1 MTELHEQVYQFI
13 KVNGPVIPVQIS
25 KVINSNIIFASAI
38 LAELYSSQRLKMSNA
53 VIGSSKLYYIPGQEG
68 KLFALLQKY
77 LKEKE
82 RQAVELLISKKVLR
96 EREMEPWQR
105 AALRDMKDFAVAL
118 TVKHDDNSQEVFWK
132 FHMVRD
138 EEAKSMIQNM
148 VDVAPAVID
157 NFAIE
162 EPEEIVFKEPIVEI
176 KSIAEIRPIIREEIK
191 PVIKEEPIKEV
202 EEESEEEDEEEE
214 EEEEILVAEKPSGNF
229 YNKIKRYLEKQGLDI
244 VGEETIKKGKEFDF
258 IINIQTGLGP
268 LRYYI
273 KSKDKKAINEA
284 DLSLTVSEAKHKN
297 LPGILLSNGK
307 LTKKAIEFMNTRI
320 KNQILFKKI

>member
-1 MTELHEQVYQFI
+1 MTELHERVYQFI
-13 KVNGPVIPVQIS
+13 KLNGPVIPVQIS

-38 LAELYSSQRLKMSNA
+38 LAELFSSQRLKMSNA
-53 VIGSSKLYYIPGQEG
+53 VIGGSKLYYIPGQEG

-82 RQAVELLISKKVLR
+82 RQAVELLLSKKVLR
-96 EREMEPWQR
+96 ERDMEPWQR
-105 AALRDMKDFAVAL
+105 VALRDMKDFAVAL
-118 TVKHDDNSQEVFWK
+118 TVRHDDNSQEVFWK
-132 FHMVRD
+132 YHMVRD
-138 EEAKSMIQNM
+138 DDAKSMIQSM
-148 VDVAPAVID
+148 VDISPAVVEE
-157 NFAIE
+157 FKIE
-162 EPEEIVFKEPIVEI
+162 EPEETVFKEPVVKEEI
-176 KSIAEIRPIIREEIK
+176 KPTIKEEMKPIIKEEIK
-191 PVIKEEPIKEV
+191 PVVEV
-202 EEESEEEDEEEE
+202 EEEPEEDDDEEEE
-214 EEEEILVAEKPSGNF
+214 DEEILVAEKPSGNF
-229 YNKIKRYLEKQGLDI
+229 YNKIKKYLEKQGLDI

-307 LTKKAIEFMNTRI
+307 LTKKAIEFMNTRV